1 MDETKQDMKVDEG
14 RGYETS
20 DVKPSVPIVSG
31 IVLTVGLVVVIVAV
45 AGMTFFL
52 LNRAE
57 ERDAP
62 LPRAA
67 AAGQA
72 LSEPRLRT
80 DMSGERKELRAYEER
95 LLTRY
100 RWVDRENKV
109 VGIPV
114 ERAMEVIVE
123 RNASGKIEEMKNEK

>member
-1 MDETKQDMKVDEG
+1 MDETKQNMRGDEG

-20 DVKPSVPIVSG
+20 DVKPIVPIVSG
-31 IVLTVGLVVVIVAV
+31 IVLTIGLVVVFAAV

-52 LNRAE
+52 VNRAE

-62 LPRAA
+62 PPRVAA
-67 AAGQA
+67 AEQA
-72 LSEPRLRT
+72 LSEPRLRS
-80 DMSGERKELRAYEER
+80 DMSGERKELRMYEDK
-95 LLTRY
+95 LLTQY

-114 ERAMEVIVE
+114 ERAMEMIAE
-123 RNASGKIEEMKNEK
+123 RKSGEMKNEK